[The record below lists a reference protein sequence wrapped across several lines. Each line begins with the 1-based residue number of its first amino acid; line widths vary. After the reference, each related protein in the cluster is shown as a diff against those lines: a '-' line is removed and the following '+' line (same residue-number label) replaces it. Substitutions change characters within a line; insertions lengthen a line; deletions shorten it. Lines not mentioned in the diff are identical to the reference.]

1 MSNETMAEKDQRDRI
16 TSTQN
21 RSGVW
26 IGLACLAVASA
37 WVCFKWMQPQPAPQ
51 LEVAG
56 VAEVIRADVLGV
68 LQILEEELP
77 GVDAATRLRMA
88 QAVVEECDGSPV
100 SPALVLAL
108 IQVESEF
115 RPQAESERG
124 ALGLMQILPST
135 ATDMEKREA
144 SDLKGEGLERHVR
157 LGIRYLRRLE
167 RAFHGRMDWALM
179 AYNVG
184 PKRLESAIVE
194 RRVVREWRKYPRQVL
209 RRETEFAQRLAVA
222 SQLAFVQSAPKP

>member
-1 MSNETMAEKDQRDRI
+1 MFFDSQRQSQRTAPAWI
-16 TSTQN
+16 
-21 RSGVW
+21 W
-26 IGLACLAVASA
+26 IGMACLVALVSA
-37 WVCFKWMQPQPAPQ
+37 FACWRLLQPRPATQ
-51 LEVAG
+51 VEVSG
-56 VAEVIRADVLGV
+56 IAEVIPAEVLGV

-77 GVDAATRLRMA
+77 TVEAATRLQMA
-88 QAVVEECDGSPV
+88 KAVVEECDGSPV

-144 SDLKGEGLERHVR
+144 SELKGEGLERHIR
-157 LGIRYLRRLE
+157 LGIRYLRRLA
-167 RAFHGRMDWALM
+167 RAFHGRLDWALM

-222 SQLAFVQSAPKP
+222 SRLAFVQSAPKP